1 MNVLRGLLPMLF
13 LLPAISPVLGQVSP
27 SPDEQVAGVWRGHS
41 VCTVKSSPCHDEV
54 NVYRVSVVAG
64 KPGAYLVAAD
74 KIVDGKEVEMGTG
87 EWTFDSMSHSLVYV
101 FPKGTFRLKVTGGK
115 MEGELKLPDGTLYR
129 QIWLEKEK

>member
-1 MNVLRGLLPMLF
+1 MKVLPGLLPMLL
-13 LLPAISPVLGQVSP
+13 LLPAIRPVRAQVGAS
-27 SPDEQVAGVWRGHS
+27 SNEQVAGVWRGHS

-54 NVYRVSVVAG
+54 NVYRVSAVAG
-64 KPGAYLVAAD
+64 KPEAYLVAAD

-87 EWTFDSMSHSLVYV
+87 EWTFDSKSHSLVYV